1 MEKQKYNKYDYNN
14 TWGKENLGTVTAKFK
29 KDFVTDFKEA
39 CAKMNIKQSDVIRKA
54 MHQIIDES
62 KSK

>member
-1 MEKQKYNKYDYNN
+1 MTEKFDQNKYIASWKKENMKSVNAFYNK
-14 TWGKENLGTVTAKFK
+14 E
-29 KDFVTDFKEA
+29 FVLEFREA

-54 MHQIIDES
+54 MQQVIDES